1 MCFSTNKTAPFYK
14 FIMLFVC
21 FLKLLLII
29 MSWILI
35 ISNPSSF
42 FFPLPRLATLRYK
55 TFIKNYL
62 ALQRGKTEHVSA
74 DR

>member
-14 FIMLFVC
+14 FIMSWVVF
-21 FLKLLLII
+21 FLKLLVII

-35 ISNPSSF
+35 ISNPFSF
-42 FFPLPRLATLRYK
+42 SLPRLATLRYK